1 MSVCL
6 SAGVSQKH
14 TSKLHEIFFTCYPGP
29 WFGLHFTTV
38 EHVTCFRFCAPHHVS
53 HNRPERRDAASS
65 HKFPTYLL
73 VAANCALGALVMTTW
88 ATAIGCWPAV
98 QCSVL
103 YDKSQGHSLLFTI
116 ALYHMM
122 S

>member
-1 MSVCL
+1 MFSRNGPCGTWHWQHL
-6 SAGVSQKH
+6 CEHCAG
-14 TSKLHEIFFTCYPGP
+14 
-29 WFGLHFTTV
+29 
-38 EHVTCFRFCAPHHVS
+38 
-53 HNRPERRDAASS
+53 ASS